1 MKPGNLITKVVMWA
15 FFVSIAAYFA
25 FYASHV
31 LFHSYETAELYTYS
45 AEDAAEANSYLFR
58 QETVLDGSSELEE
71 VVPGEGETV
80 GVGDTLAIRYADQE
94 ALDRSRELTA
104 LRSRLESLKYI
115 LAHASDGS
123 DNATLNQ
130 AIVDTMTDLRIM
142 VSKGDLS
149 GLDTQSARLKNLM
162 FRRDYTYNGSSALSE
177 EINSVSKEIKA
188 LETENSSSTEK
199 ITAQIS
205 GVFSGV
211 VDGYE
216 DVLTTE
222 AVSRLTVSQLHE
234 LANQQKELEEVP
246 LGKIITDATWYCAAE
261 LKKEDAENL
270 YEGGTATARFNGF
283 DWTLDMKVE
292 SVSKAEN
299 GMVCVV
305 LSSDRY
311 LSEITTLRNQVIDII
326 FKTVT
331 GYRVDKSAIYVDSSS
346 GQSGVYR
353 LYGSQAVWVNV
364 DLLWEGEDY
373 YLIRQTPEY
382 DEEGN
387 EVSLTTLEEAKQL
400 RAGAEII
407 VSGTDLYDGKV
418 ME

>member
-1 MKPGNLITKVVMWA
+1 MKPGNLITKVVMWV
-15 FFVSIAAYFA
+15 FFIGIGAYFA
-25 FYASHV
+25 VYASHV
-31 LFHSYETAELYTYS
+31 LFHSYETAALYAYS
-45 AEDAAEANSYLFR
+45 AEDSAEANSYLFR

-71 VVPGEGETV
+71 VVAGEGDTV

-94 ALDRSRELTA
+94 ALDRSGELSA
-104 LRSRLESLKYI
+104 LRSRLESLEYI
-115 LAHASDGS
+115 LAHAADGS

-130 AIVDTMTDLRIM
+130 AIVDNITNLRIIA
-142 VSKGDLS
+142 SKGDLTE
-149 GLDTQSARLKNLM
+149 LDTLSAELKNLM
-162 FRRDYTYNGSSALSE
+162 FRRDYTYNGSSALSQ
-177 EINSVSKEIKA
+177 EINSVSKEIKK
-188 LETENSSSTEK
+188 LQEKNSSSTQE

-216 DVLTTE
+216 EVMTAD
-222 AVSRLTVSQLHE
+222 AVHHLSVSGLHE

-246 LGKIITDATWYCAAE
+246 LGKIITDDTWYCAAE
-261 LKKEDAENL
+261 LKKEDAEGL
-270 YEGGTATARFNGF
+270 YEGGTATVRFNGF

-292 SVSKAEN
+292 SVSKSEN
-299 GMVCVV
+299 GMVCVI

-311 LSEITTLRNQVIDII
+311 LSEITTLRNQVIDVI

-331 GYRVDKSAIYVDSSS
+331 GYRVDKSAIYVDSST
-346 GQSGVYR
+346 GQPGVYR

-387 EVSLTTLEEAKQL
+387 EVDLTGLEEAKRL

-407 VSGTDLYDGKV
+407 ISGTDLYDGKV
-418 ME
+418 MD